1 MKSVFDNI
9 QSPQEIQSLSLSELK
24 HFADYLRQALI
35 EQIAE
40 TGGHFAA
47 NLGTIELSIALHKC
61 YNAPHDIMVWDVGHQ
76 AYAHKWLTGR
86 KSQFDSLRRFGGL
99 SGFPKMS
106 ESPFDAFGTGHSST
120 SISAVL
126 GYAEAAKLQ
135 GINRAHIAIIGDG
148 ALSAGQAFE
157 ALNNAGTSQSN
168 ITVVLNDNHIG
179 IDPSQGAL
187 GNYLKQL
194 NTNHDNFFTD
204 LGFKYWGPLDGH
216 SITDLLDTFESS
228 RTIDGPKIIHIKT
241 VKGKGYPPAELE
253 QTKWHSTSKF
263 DKLTGKSSISN
274 NPLAIKYQDVF
285 GQTLSE
291 LAAIDEHIVAIT
303 PAMISGSS
311 LHHMQDKFPD
321 RVFDVGIAEQH
332 AITFAAGMAA
342 SGLKPVCSMYST
354 FLQRAMDQWIHDV
367 ALQNLAVILAVDR
380 AGLVGEDGPTHHGV
394 FDIAMLQ
401 SIPNTHIVCPSNAE
415 QLRQTLYSAILE
427 NKGPMVIRYPRGY
440 ASSAYKHLPFE
451 RIDLFTP
458 ICMQNKPSR
467 LGVIAIG
474 SMSNICMN
482 ALKNLDVSVYDLF
495 CVKPLNEAFLN
506 ELPHKHDRLLI
517 VEENSRLGGVGA
529 SIAQYMSKQN
539 HAIHVECMGIYDA
552 FVPHGSMD
560 SLYVETHLSSDDIKQ
575 TALTLLN
582 I

>member
-9 QSPQEIQSLSLSELK
+9 QSPREIQSLSVSELK
-24 HFADYLRQALI
+24 QFADYLRQALI

-86 KSQFDSLRRFGGL
+86 KSQFDTLRRFGGL

-204 LGFKYWGPLDGH
+204 LGFQYWGPIDGH
-216 SITDLLDTFESS
+216 SISDLLDTFESS
-228 RTIDGPKIIHIKT
+228 RTIEGPKIIHIKT
-241 VKGKGYPPAELE
+241 VKGKGYQPAEQE

-263 DKLTGKSSISN
+263 DKLTGKSSNSN
-274 NPLAIKYQDVF
+274 NPLAIKYQEVF

-311 LHHMQDKFPD
+311 LHHMQEKFPE

-342 SGLKPVCSMYST
+342 AGLKPICSIYST
-354 FLQRAMDQWIHDV
+354 FLQRGMDQWIHDV

-415 QLRQTLYSAILE
+415 QLRQTLFTAISE
-427 NKGPMVIRYPRGY
+427 NKGPMVIRYPRGN
-440 ASSAYKHLPFE
+440 ASNEYKHLPFK

-458 ICMQNKPSR
+458 ICMQDKSSR

-474 SMSNICMN
+474 SMSNICLS
-482 ALKNLDVSVYDLF
+482 ALKDLDVSVYDLF
-495 CVKPLNEAFLN
+495 CVKPLNEGFLN
-506 ELPHKHDRLLI
+506 ELSRKHDRLLI

-529 SIAQYMSKQN
+529 YIAQHMSKQN
-539 HAIHVECMGIYDA
+539 HSILVECMGIYDA

-560 SLYVETHLSSDDIKQ
+560 NLYSETHLSPQDIKQ

-582 I
+582 N